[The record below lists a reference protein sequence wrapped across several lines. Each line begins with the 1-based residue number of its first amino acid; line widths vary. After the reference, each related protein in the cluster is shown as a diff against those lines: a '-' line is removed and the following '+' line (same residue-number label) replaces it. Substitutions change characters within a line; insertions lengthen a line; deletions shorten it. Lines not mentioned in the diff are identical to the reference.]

1 LETTARA
8 RPGVVVDVRDDDVVD
23 DDDASPPPSRDDLA
37 RENGQGGSEHDR
49 ACIAAVRRRLA
60 SVARA

>member
-1 LETTARA
+1 M
-8 RPGVVVDVRDDDVVD
+8 DDDVVD